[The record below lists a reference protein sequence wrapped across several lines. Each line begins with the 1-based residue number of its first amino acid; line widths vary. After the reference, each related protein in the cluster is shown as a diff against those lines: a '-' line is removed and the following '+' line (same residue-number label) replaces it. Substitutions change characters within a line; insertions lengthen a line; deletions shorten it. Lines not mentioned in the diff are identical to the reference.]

1 MLSTR
6 WRARILV
13 LLLGTLLGACA
24 SGPASNGTSTGGTNG
39 PALTGDNSTSTGLAG
54 GKLLSLSLSVN
65 PNGKIDTSGQGF
77 YIFLFNSLSNQIEVT
92 DLDTFTD
99 FIRFDGRSFDWFH
112 RNANLPR
119 PGFQFIQAGS
129 LNQAG
134 RITSDGRTLEVLLD
148 TADPTNLLNQFIV
161 TNQFT
166 MHAVT
171 TDSFQNAIVG
181 RALDTLGAGPSLSS
195 NSLQTMRVSKT
206 NGILT
211 PIPQFYPID
220 PLSDFITQPVLPP
233 DFPYA
238 NFDIQRFEITLR

>member
-1 MLSTR
+1 MLSTQ

-13 LLLGTLLGACA
+13 LVLGALLGACA
-24 SGPASNGTSTGGTNG
+24 SGPTANTNNS
-39 PALTGDNSTSTGLAG
+39 PSLTGDNSTSTGVTG
-54 GKLLSLSLSVN
+54 GRLLSLSMSVN
-65 PNGKIDTSGQGF
+65 PNGRIDTSGQGF
-77 YIFLFNSLSNQIEVT
+77 YLFLFNALGNQIEVT

-112 RNANLPR
+112 RNAQLPR
-119 PGFQFIQAGS
+119 PGFQFILAGS

-134 RITSDGRTLEVLLD
+134 RVTSDGRTVEVLLD

-161 TNQFT
+161 TSQFT
-166 MHAVT
+166 VHAVT

-195 NSLQTMRVSKT
+195 NSLQTIRVSKF
-206 NGILT
+206 NGALT
-211 PIPQFYPID
+211 PLPQFYPID
-220 PLSDFITQPVLPP
+220 PLSDFITQSVLPP